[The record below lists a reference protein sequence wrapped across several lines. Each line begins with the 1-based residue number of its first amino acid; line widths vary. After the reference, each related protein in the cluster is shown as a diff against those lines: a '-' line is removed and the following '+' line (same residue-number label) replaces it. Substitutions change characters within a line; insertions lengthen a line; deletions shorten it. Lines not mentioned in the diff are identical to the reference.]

1 MAEPTMKVTL
11 VVAAGAHQGKSIPI
25 VGGQF
30 LIGRDPECQLRPAS
44 QAISKKHCGVLIRDG
59 KVYVRDYGSTN
70 GTLVNDT
77 LLQDEELVVTNNDSL
92 KIGPLDFTLR
102 IEATAAVEDGTPLP
116 DKNPA
121 ASAAMAAIK
130 AATAAT
136 APRTPPRDTTPNPAQ
151 PKPAAGSKPAIKLSA
166 AAGGESDQDKIAA
179 ILLGLDDDDSSAEVP
194 QGSTVMDAPALD
206 AMGQPIKTPE
216 KKEDDKKPAQ
226 TREEMSSAASEIL
239 RKYMRRPK

>member
-1 MAEPTMKVTL
+1 MAEPSMKVTL
-11 VVAAGAHQGKSIPI
+11 VVAAGAHQGKTIAI
-25 VGGQF
+25 TGGQF

-77 LLQDEELVVTNNDSL
+77 LLQDEELAVANNDSL

-102 IEATAAVEDGTPLP
+102 IEPRVPVEDGTPLP
-116 DKNPA
+116 DKNPE
-121 ASAAMAAIK
+121 ASAALAAIK
-130 AATAAT
+130 AATAT
-136 APRTPPRDTTPNPAQ
+136 GQKTPARDTTPNPA
-151 PKPAAGSKPAIKLSA
+151 KKADSKPAVKLSA
-166 AAGGESDQDKIAA
+166 GAGESDQDKIAA
-179 ILLGLDDDDSSAEVP
+179 MLLGMDDDDSSAEVP

-206 AMGQPIKTPE
+206 AMGQPIKPPEE
-216 KKEDDKKPAQ
+216 KKDDGKKPAQ

>member
-1 MAEPTMKVTL
+1 MAEPSMKVTL

-44 QAISKKHCGVLIRDG
+44 QAISKKHAGVLIRDG

-77 LLQDEELVVTNNDSL
+77 LLQDEELAVANNDSL

-102 IEATAAVEDGTPLP
+102 IEPTVPVEDGTPLP

-130 AATAAT
+130 AVTAT
-136 APRTPPRDTTPNPAQ
+136 APKTPTRDATPNPAKAA
-151 PKPAAGSKPAIKLSA
+151 PKKADSKPAVKLSA
-166 AAGGESDQDKIAA
+166 SETDQDKIAA
-179 ILLGLDDDDSSAEVP
+179 MLLGMDDDDSSAGEIP
-194 QGSTVMDAPALD
+194 QGSTIMDAPVLD
-206 AMGQPIKTPE
+206 AMGQPIKPTE
-216 KKEDDKKPAQ
+216 KKDDDGKKPAQ

>member
-44 QAISKKHCGVLIRDG
+44 QAISKKHAAVVIRDG
-59 KVYVRDYGSTN
+59 KVYVRDFGSTN

-77 LLQDEELVVTNNDSL
+77 LLQDEELVVANNDSL

-102 IEATAAVEDGTPLP
+102 IEPTVPVEDGTPLP
-116 DKNPA
+116 DKNPE
-121 ASAAMAAIK
+121 ASAALAAIK
-130 AATAAT
+130 AATAG
-136 APRTPPRDTTPNPAQ
+136 APKAPARDTTPNPAKAP
-151 PKPAAGSKPAIKLSA
+151 PKKADSKPAIKLSA
-166 AAGGESDQDKIAA
+166 SETDQDKIAA
-179 ILLGLDDDDSSAEVP
+179 MLLGMDDDDSTPGVVP
-194 QGSTVMDAPALD
+194 DGSTIMDAPMLD
-206 AMGQPIKTPE
+206 AMGQPIKRPEE
-216 KKEDDKKPAQ
+216 KKDDGKKPAQ

>member
-1 MAEPTMKVTL
+1 MKVTL
-11 VVAAGAHQGKSIPI
+11 VVAAGAHQGKTISI

-44 QAISKKHCGVLIRDG
+44 QAISKKHAGILIRDG

-77 LLQDEELVVTNNDSL
+77 LLQDEELAVANNDSL

-102 IEATAAVEDGTPLP
+102 IEPTVAGPDGTPLP
-116 DKNPA
+116 DKNPE

-130 AATAAT
+130 ATAGTATK
-136 APRTPPRDTTPNPAQ
+136 TPSRDNTPNPAR
-151 PKPAAGSKPAIKLSA
+151 PKQADSKPAIKLSA
-166 AAGGESDQDKIAA
+166 SAGGETEQDKIAA
-179 ILLGLDDDDSSAEVP
+179 MLLGMDEDDSSPDIP

-206 AMGQPIKTPE
+206 AMGQPIKQPE
-216 KKEDDKKPAQ
+216 KKDDGKKPAQ